1 MKNKL
6 NRSLKAMT
14 AALAAALLVFMG
26 CICALAEA
34 APEETK
40 VRVTIVGENGEIVLA
55 AREVAVT
62 DADSDGALTIDDAL
76 FSAHE
81 TAYDGGAAA
90 GYSSELTDYGK
101 SLTKLW
107 GIENGGCYGYYL
119 NDASAFSLDDPVAN
133 GDYICAFVYTDLA
146 GFSDAYAYFDVK
158 SAGVKAGEEVKLTLS
173 VVGFDENWNPV
184 VSPLEGAAITIDGKD
199 AGVVTDANGCATIS
213 AAKGE
218 HVISAAANDRVIV
231 SPVCVLSAASAGLGA
246 GWYVVIIAAAIII
259 AAAVVI
265 VIVRAKKK

>member
-34 APEETK
+34 APAETK

-90 GYSSELTDYGK
+90 GY
-101 SLTKLW
+101 
-107 GIENGGCYGYYL
+107 
-119 NDASAFSLDDPVAN
+119 
-133 GDYICAFVYTDLA
+133 
-146 GFSDAYAYFDVK
+146 
-158 SAGVKAGEEVKLTLS
+158 
-173 VVGFDENWNPV
+173 
-184 VSPLEGAAITIDGKD
+184 
-199 AGVVTDANGCATIS
+199 AT
-213 AAKGE
+213 E
-218 HVISAAANDRVIV
+218 MT
-231 SPVCVLSAASAGLGA
+231 
-246 GWYVVIIAAAIII
+246 
-259 AAAVVI
+259 
-265 VIVRAKKK
+265 